1 METCVQCIHLHIHTH
16 YRKLSAPVF
25 SLHLPLCIP
34 GGQYIEGQ
42 RRNIHMFNKKEKGK
56 RHTVLNTVGQTKR

>member
-1 METCVQCIHLHIHTH
+1 MDVETCVQCIHLPMHTH

-34 GGQYIEGQ
+34 GGLKIPFKVSGETFLCLVK
-42 RRNIHMFNKKEKGK
+42 MEKENA
-56 RHTVLNTVGQTKR
+56 NTVFKRL